1 MLENERVLIS
11 FKMSKMWIKK
21 SAPKMILLDFK
32 FFFERFRYSNKMLA
46 MLGYVANETHCM
58 YVLQCEEKVDFT
70 VLFVS

>member
-11 FKMSKMWIKK
+11 FKMSKNVDKK
-21 SAPKMILLDFK
+21 SAPKMILLD
-32 FFFERFRYSNKMLA
+32 FFERFRYSNKMLA